1 MGRTN
6 RHGRS
11 LRHAACGHGARLSGF
26 LLLWLATQ
34 PAQAQNRAE
43 QEREAKKAC
52 VAGDYAK
59 GVSILSG
66 LFADTNDPNYIFNG
80 GRCFEQNGRYEEAI
94 LRFREYLRKAKNASK
109 EDRSDVEKHIV
120 DCQAL
125 MGKKDNE
132 PAPAVFEPA
141 KPPLTAGTAAEQGEH
156 VAGAMDTTV
165 APGPDTIEQKAPPAP
180 GSGLRIAGLVTLG
193 VGAAALVTAV
203 IFNLK
208 ANNLASELE
217 STTTYERSKESSRAG
232 YETLGWVGYGVGAAC
247 VAGGAAL
254 YVVGWNQG
262 RKATSS
268 VALLP
273 AFSPDQ
279 VGAVLKGAF

>member
-1 MGRTN
+1 M
-6 RHGRS
+6 S
-11 LRHAACGHGARLSGF
+11 
-26 LLLWLATQ
+26 
-34 PAQAQNRAE
+34 
-43 QEREAKKAC
+43 
-52 VAGDYAK
+52 GDYAK

-66 LFADTNDPNYIFNG
+66 LFADTNDPTYIYNG

-109 EDRSDVEKHIV
+109 EDRADAEKHIA

-132 PAPAVFEPA
+132 SAPAASEPG
-141 KPPLTAGTAAEQGEH
+141 KPPLTAETEAEQGEH
-156 VAGAMDTTV
+156 VAGEHVTGALDTTV
-165 APGPDTIEQKAPPAP
+165 APKPETIEQEAPRAS
-180 GSGLRIAGLVTLG
+180 GSGLRIAGLVSLG
-193 VGAAALVTAV
+193 VGASALVTAV
-203 IFNLK
+203 ILNLK

-247 VAGGAAL
+247 MIGGAAL
-254 YVVGWNQG
+254 YVIGWKKG
-262 RKATSS
+262 RDTTSS
-268 VALLP
+268 VALHP

-279 VGAVLKGAF
+279 VGAILKGAF